1 MYSFC
6 RKFYELIMKSLA
18 SKNNLDKTKKKCS
31 NKKTVGISHT
41 FADRLVIPVRK
52 YDAVV
57 FRNLVQF
64 VHCGTVNVT
73 EETVAG

>member
-1 MYSFC
+1 
-6 RKFYELIMKSLA
+6 MKSIA
-18 SKNNLDKTKKKCS
+18 GKNKLDKTKKKCS
-31 NKKTVGISHT
+31 NKKTVGISHP
-41 FADRLVIPVRK
+41 FADRLVIHVRK

-64 VHCGTVNVT
+64 IHCGTINVT